1 MSIPYPD
8 FCARWSQATGGER
21 ANYQLFLTELCE
33 LLELPKPEPAQA
45 DHQEN
50 AYGFERR
57 VTWSGADGSVT
68 PNFID
73 LYRRGCFVCEAK
85 QSGLELDTGGW
96 DKAMLKAQAQA
107 ERYARALPAAEGR
120 PPFLIVTDVG
130 RSLELYAD
138 FTRSG
143 AAYTPFPDPRSHRIR
158 LTDLVKPEIRER
170 LRAVWLDPLS
180 LDPSRVSARVT
191 REIAARLAEL
201 AKSLEE
207 AGHPPVASANFLMR
221 CLFSMFAEDVGL
233 LPAETFSGLLHDL
246 RDTPEVLAA
255 MLEQLW
261 HTMDQ
266 GGLWGRTAK
275 FLLHF
280 NGGLFRDCQAPVLEK
295 KQIDLLLQAARAD
308 WRHVEPSIFGT
319 LLERALNP
327 RERHK
332 LGAHYTP
339 RAYVERLVLPTLVEP
354 LRAEWLDA
362 KTAALAQDQQ
372 GRPKEAIA
380 ELMAFQQRLCRVR
393 VLDPACGS
401 GNFLYVALEHLKRIE
416 GEVLTLLD
424 DLGATGSLELEHV
437 TVDPHQFLGLELNPR
452 AAAIAEMVLWIGY
465 LQWHYRVHGHVQP
478 PQPVLRDFHNI
489 LCRDAL
495 LDWDERTVATDAAG
509 RPLTRWDGSTTKP
522 HPVTGQPVPDES
534 AQVPVERFVNPR
546 QAAWPEADFVVG
558 NPPFIGASTMR
569 RALGDGY
576 VDALRA
582 TWKAVPESADFVM
595 HWWQRAAE
603 LARAGRI
610 QRFGFITTNSIR
622 QTFNRRVLEAQ
633 LSATPPLT
641 LAFAIPDHP
650 WVDSADGAA
659 VRIAMTV
666 GTAEKV
672 EGELRFVTEER
683 AESLDE
689 VAVTFRQH
697 HGVIGASLSVG
708 ADVTQ
713 VCALQA
719 NAGVSSPGVKLH
731 GAGFIVSDDEAR
743 QLGLGTVDGLERH
756 IRPYRNG
763 RDLMD
768 QPRGVMVIDLFG
780 LTAEAVRNRFP
791 AVYQRLIER
800 VKPGRDAK
808 GNTKD
813 GAGYAR
819 LWWLHGK
826 PRQELRPALAG
837 LSRYIATVETSRHRV
852 FQFLPA
858 EILPDNMLVAICV
871 TDPTVLGVL
880 SSRVHVSWSLA
891 TGARLGLG
899 NDPRYNKSRC
909 FDPYP
914 LPAVTPLQH
923 IRLAELGEALDAHR
937 KASQEAHPGLTLTG
951 MYNVLEALRQGQPL
965 SAKEKDIH
973 EQGLVSVLAS
983 LHDDI
988 DRAVLAAYGWED
1000 LAPQLVGKPG
1010 GTLPLADPAPE
1021 QAAAQE
1027 ELLTRLVALNAQRAA
1042 EEKQGLV
1049 RWLRPEFQCRGKA
1062 PAAQAATG
1070 AQGELAVATP
1080 APEAPVT
1087 GKMPWPKDL
1096 VDQVRLVRQ
1105 ALQAGAKSPDEIAAQ
1120 FKRTPTKG
1128 VAVVLEAMRAMGI
1141 ES

>member
-1 MSIPYPD
+1 MTFD
-8 FCARWSQATGGER
+8 HFKVRWGATTGSER

-57 VTWSGADGSVT
+57 VTWAGADGSVT

-158 LTDLVKPEIRER
+158 LTDLEKPEIRER
-170 LRAVWLDPLS
+170 LRAVWLDPIS

-191 REIAARLAEL
+191 REIAAQLAVL

-233 LPAETFSGLLHDL
+233 LPAETFSGLLNDL
-246 RDTPEVLAA
+246 RDTPDKLPP
-255 MLEQLW
+255 MLELLW
-261 HTMDQ
+261 RTMDQ
-266 GGLWGRTAK
+266 GGIWGRTAEY
-275 FLLHF
+275 LLRF

-295 KQIDLLLQAARAD
+295 KQIDLLRQAARAD

-437 TVDPHQFLGLELNPR
+437 TVDPHQFLGLELNLR

-489 LCRDAL
+489 QCRDAL

-509 RPLTRWDGSTTKP
+509 RPLTRWDGITTKP

-546 QAAWPEADFVVG
+546 QAHWPEADFVVG

-576 VDALRA
+576 VDALRT

-595 HWWQRAAE
+595 HWWHIAAE
-603 LARAGRI
+603 LARAGQI

-666 GTAEKV
+666 GTGEML
-672 EGELRFVTEER
+672 EGELRVVTEER

-689 VAVTFRQH
+689 VAVTFREQS
-697 HGVIGASLSVG
+697 GVVGAALTIGADASRAVQLH
-708 ADVTQ
+708 
-713 VCALQA
+713 A

-731 GAGFIVSDDEAR
+731 GAGFIVTADEAR
-743 QLGLGTVDGLERH
+743 LLGLGSIEGLGNH
-756 IRPYRNG
+756 VRPYRNG

-768 QPRGVMVIDLFG
+768 MPRGVLVIDLFG
-780 LTAEAVRNRFP
+780 LTANEVRSRFP
-791 AVYQRLIER
+791 AVYQRILQQ
-800 VKPGRDAK
+800 VKPERDQNNRASYRD
-808 GNTKD
+808 N
-813 GAGYAR
+813 
-819 LWWLHGK
+819 WWIHGE
-826 PRQELRPALAG
+826 PRRELRPALAG
-837 LSRYIATVETSRHRV
+837 LSRFIATVETSRHRV

-858 EILPDNMLVAICV
+858 EILPDNKLIAITLDDAAALC
-871 TDPTVLGVL
+871 VL
-880 SSRVHVSWSLA
+880 SSRLHVFWALR
-891 TGARLGLG
+891 TGGWLGVG
-899 NDPRYNKSRC
+899 NDPVYAKSKC
-909 FDPYP
+909 FEPFP
-914 LPAVTPLQH
+914 FSAEERMTH
-923 IRLAELGEALDAHR
+923 NHLAELGEQLDAHR
-937 KASQEAHPGLTLTG
+937 KARQAAHPGLTLTG
-951 MYNVLEALRQGQPL
+951 MYNVLEALRQGRPL
-965 SAKEKDIH
+965 SAKEKEIH

-1010 GTLPLADPAPE
+1010 GTLPLADPAPA

-1027 ELLTRLVALNAQRAA
+1027 ELLTRLVDLNAQRAA

-1062 PAAQAATG
+1062 PAAQAAAG
-1070 AQGELAVATP
+1070 AQGELDVVTS
-1080 APEAPVT
+1080 APEAPLA
-1087 GKMPWPKDL
+1087 GKTPWPKDL
-1096 VDQVRLVRQ
+1096 VDQVRQVRK
-1105 ALQAGAKSPDEIAAQ
+1105 ALQAGTKSPEEIAAQ

-1141 ES
+1141 DT